1 MKHGLRFYTV
11 GAAGIVVQLAVFTA
25 FTRGLNAPYLLATA
39 IAVELAILHNFYWH
53 ERWTWAERLR
63 VSAAGQGGRLIR
75 FHLSNG
81 VLSIVGNMVLMAILV
96 GRLHAPPLAAS
107 VISIGIC
114 SVLNFLAA
122 DRFVF
127 RAPEQGE

>member
-53 ERWTWAERLR
+53 ERWTWAERYPVNT
-63 VSAAGQGGRLIR
+63 VSASPR
-75 FHLSNG
+75 
-81 VLSIVGNMVLMAILV
+81 
-96 GRLHAPPLAAS
+96 
-107 VISIGIC
+107 
-114 SVLNFLAA
+114 
-122 DRFVF
+122 
-127 RAPEQGE
+127 RATWPGSSRPR